1 MHLYRGVC
9 MYVHMHPHVLRETE
23 KKNADRTQHIDFVLS
38 HISLLGSGM
47 LSEII
52 TGSLSL
58 SLAAAAWER
67 AERTVGHSG
76 GSASRRK

>member
-1 MHLYRGVC
+1 
-9 MYVHMHPHVLRETE
+9 MYVHMHPK
-23 KKNADRTQHIDFVLS
+23 KKNADRTQHRDFVLS

-47 LSEII
+47 LSQII

-76 GSASRRK
+76 GSASRRKWVCERRW